1 MIRRFG
7 VGLETIEKI
16 GLSMSRADVIKRY
29 SNGGP
34 LLVYATC
41 ELPEDK
47 VDQPIGPGEWTIRQ
61 VIAHLVDSDL
71 NGAERM
77 KRVIAEEN
85 PTFKTSMQL
94 GAGRLTRSH
103 LKGDPFT
110 AKSLKG
116 LEEYI
121 EDQIEPLARSLAT
134 FEKDVAAGTSKTF
147 RTLAKLAQNLHPKLG
162 AHLTLDALDQL
173 VPEIQGLDLDKRIE
187 LPGVSM
193 ERAHQLVAG
202 SMVARQLMRTLN
214 LKEIRI
220 CPWALREGIVLHR
233 LDWIER

>member
-29 SNGGP
+29 SDGGP

-85 PTFKTSMQL
+85 PTLMAYDESAWAT
-94 GAGRLTRSH
+94 RLDYANTPIADAVEMFATNRRWMTRILHTLS
-103 LKGDPFT
+103 
-110 AKSLKG
+110 
-116 LEEYI
+116 
-121 EDQIEPLARSLAT
+121 DQDFARR
-134 FEKDVAAGTSKTF
+134 GTHSETGVV
-147 RTLAKLAQNLHPKLG
+147 TLASLLAKYITHLDHHLLYLYGKRSNLG
-162 AHLTLDALDQL
+162 TALPPRYTAQ
-173 VPEIQGLDLDKRIE
+173 
-187 LPGVSM
+187 
-193 ERAHQLVAG
+193 
-202 SMVARQLMRTLN
+202 
-214 LKEIRI
+214 
-220 CPWALREGIVLHR
+220 
-233 LDWIER
+233 